1 MRFSSLRR
9 VVSGTVLAVALGV
22 LLSAS
27 AMAQYRDYQDDRYR
41 YDDRYGQYGTQ
52 GRWSKDRVRDYALKL
67 GYHQGYSQVRDAMQ
81 YGGRR
86 SVRDI
91 PGYRDDDNGHLAWM
105 GYRDDY
111 RSAYRRGFEM
121 AYDDFMHNRPRRYN
135 REDVERVL
143 GGNLKET
150 YNDDRYDRYDR
161 NDRGGYWDR
170 DRNDRD
176 DRYDRNGHYGR
187 VDRNELY
194 RVAQQNGYRE
204 GLRHGQDDAY
214 RRRDFNYEHDSEYRD
229 ATSGYRSEYGNRDE
243 YRRAFREGYRQ
254 GYEEGYRNRRY

>member
-1 MRFSSLRR
+1 MANLWASGFGHTACCQSRGKSKTILASLGGRTTMRFSSLRR
-9 VVSGTVLAVALGV
+9 VVSGAVLAVAFGV
-22 LLSAS
+22 LLSGAVL
-27 AMAQYRDYQDDRYR
+27 AQDRTYQDDRYGR
-41 YDDRYGQYGTQ
+41 YDDRNGQYGTQ

-67 GYHQGYSQVRDAMQ
+67 GYHQGYSEVRDMLQ

-91 PGYRDDDNGHLAWM
+91 PGYRDDSNGYLGWM

-121 AYDDFMHNRPRRYN
+121 AYEDFTHNRARRYN

-161 NDRGGYWDR
+161 DDRDYGQRDDRGRDWNRDR
-170 DRNDRD
+170 DRNGGCDRKGGLH
-176 DRYDRNGHYGR
+176 RRPKKRHRPEKGHTARPRPRPAGAPPR
-187 VDRNELY
+187 P
-194 RVAQQNGYRE
+194 
-204 GLRHGQDDAY
+204 
-214 RRRDFNYEHDSEYRD
+214 RRQF
-229 ATSGYRSEYGNRDE
+229 T
-243 YRRAFREGYRQ
+243 
-254 GYEEGYRNRRY
+254 